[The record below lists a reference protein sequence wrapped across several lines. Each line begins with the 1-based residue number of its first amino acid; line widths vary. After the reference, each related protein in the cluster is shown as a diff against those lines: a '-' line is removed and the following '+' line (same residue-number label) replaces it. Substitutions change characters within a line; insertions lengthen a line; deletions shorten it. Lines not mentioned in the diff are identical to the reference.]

1 MERSAATTPRE
12 AGDLYAA
19 ITREMVLDAF
29 YDSVCGC
36 LTLYGDDPERFV
48 AEVRHS
54 QERYE
59 LQLDEAP
66 WLDD

>member
-1 MERSAATTPRE
+1 MSPPKERHSSH
-12 AGDLYAA
+12 AA
-19 ITREMVLDAF
+19 ISREQILDAF

-36 LTLYGDDPERFV
+36 LFLYKDDPQRFV

-54 QERYE
+54 QERCE

-66 WLDD
+66 GRDD